1 MAVPS
6 SRAETLARIRTGSVV
21 LTGTLFVATGSVT
34 TLAAGSFALDAAEV
48 GLALADARDGMTG
61 QRATVAAVAGLVAVQ
76 PEPAFDAYRTAQGT
90 LETGAA

>member
-1 MAVPS
+1 
-6 SRAETLARIRTGSVV
+6 
-21 LTGTLFVATGSVT
+21 
-34 TLAAGSFALDAAEV
+34 LDAAEV